1 MPLANQGVNF
11 PVTQAFALLHQLWT
25 LFNTDPLGVTTG
37 QIAFGT
43 NRDGN
48 DEIYVMNG
56 DGTGLINLTNNPASD
71 NAPVWSPDGTQ
82 LVFES
87 NRDGNLELYV
97 MNANG
102 SGQTNLTN
110 NPTEDL
116 QPAWSH
122 DGKQIAFSS
131 DRNGNHEIYVMNA
144 DGSHI
149 TRLTDSPAFDEEVGY
164 MAFARHNLVITV
176 SSFLQTTQRER
187 ACG

>member
-48 DEIYVMNG
+48 DEI
-56 DGTGLINLTNNPASD
+56 
-71 NAPVWSPDGTQ
+71 
-82 LVFES
+82 
-87 NRDGNLELYV
+87 YV